1 MSCKS
6 IALSRALNALE
17 FNFPSLV
24 LPTPSH
30 GEPFLSYL
38 QVRPNALRPSH
49 PTCTPRPIWPQ
60 Q

>member
-17 FNFPSLV
+17 SNFPSLV

-38 QVRPNALRPSH
+38 QVHPNALRP
-49 PTCTPRPIWPQ
+49 
-60 Q
+60 